1 MRLKNDPS
9 RRVRFELVYWRVH
22 RLRSQNVPS
31 NPIKPYPTGRS
42 LFCRE
47 AATQNS
53 PYGTKAT
60 RHTVQQK
67 GTQHQTNLS
76 RTRTKRFA
84 RCAKS
89 KERSKRRSR
98 KGCRSR
104 TLRASRQ
111 E

>member
-42 LFCRE
+42 LLRRE

-67 GTQHQTNLS
+67 WTQHQTNLFEDEDENEAL
-76 RTRTKRFA
+76 RENGPFPAFPLVLA
-84 RCAKS
+84 RCLGITS
-89 KERSKRRSR
+89 N
-98 KGCRSR
+98 
-104 TLRASRQ
+104 
-111 E
+111 

>member
-1 MRLKNDPS
+1 MATP
-9 RRVRFELVYWRVH
+9 FQIGCQTA
-22 RLRSQNVPS
+22 LRSVS
-31 NPIKPYPTGRS
+31 NPTDSWAVLY
-42 LFCRE
+42 CRF
-47 AATQNS
+47 AAKSDS

-89 KERSKRRSR
+89 KERSKRQSR
-98 KGCRSR
+98 KGCRPR
-104 TLRASRQ
+104 KLRASRQ
-111 E
+111 EPRPESQ